1 MMPTNKIRLALVDD
15 HQIVIDGLTAVLQE
29 QDTVQIVVTANSGS
43 RMLQL
48 LQHNTVDILLSDVMM
63 DGMNGLQLAKAVRK
77 QFPQIKIIAL
87 SMNGAGEIV
96 DEMINDADIA
106 GYLLK
111 QTGKDELLQAIIKV
125 YNGGQYFQQ
134 QILDA
139 LDVQSRIKKNISV
152 THLTIREIEIIKLM
166 EQDLSNKQIVEVLN
180 ISIRTVE
187 THRKNIFRKTNTNNI
202 LTLVKWAYEHQ
213 LLKR

>member
-1 MMPTNKIRLALVDD
+1 MQTNKIRLALVDD
-15 HQIVIDGLTAVLQE
+15 HKIVIDGLTAVLKE
-29 QDTVQIVVTANSGS
+29 QNTVEIVVTANSGS
-43 RMLQL
+43 NMLQL
-48 LQHNTVDILLSDVMM
+48 LQHNKVDILLSDVMM
-63 DGMNGLQLAKAVRK
+63 DGMNGLQLAKAVR
-77 QFPQIKIIAL
+77 QQSPEIKIIAL

-111 QTGKDELLQAIIKV
+111 QTGIDELLQAIIKV

-139 LDVQSRIKKNISV
+139 LDAQSRIKKDVSA

-202 LTLVKWAYEHQ
+202 LLLVKWAYEHQ